1 MLATKR
7 LLLRRLDEADAAAYL
22 ALISDTEAMRFVSSG
37 RPPTAPEAA
46 QSISAIN
53 ARYEKDG
60 FGVVGIEH
68 RAEARLIGR
77 VGFWVWDRT
86 NWTGGHTWCELRDRA
101 EIELGWALVRD
112 TWGHGFATEAA
123 AAMRDHAFRE
133 LGLTRLISL
142 IHPENNRSLRV
153 AHRLGAVH
161 EADIETARWGPAL
174 LFVHKGPVANAQPLT
189 V

>member
-1 MLATKR
+1 MLISTVPANSQARARSRRRLLSRLGENARVLATKR
-7 LLLRRLDEADAAAYL
+7 LVLRRLDEADAAAYL

-37 RPPTAPEAA
+37 LPPTAPEAA
-46 QSISAIN
+46 QSISTIN

-60 FGVVGIEH
+60 FGVLGIEH

-112 TWGHGFATEAA
+112 TWGPRVRDRSGGRAA
-123 AAMRDHAFRE
+123 RSCVSRAWVHA
-133 LGLTRLISL
+133 LDLS
-142 IHPENNRSLRV
+142 HPS
-153 AHRLGAVH
+153 
-161 EADIETARWGPAL
+161 
-174 LFVHKGPVANAQPLT
+174 
-189 V
+189 

>member
-1 MLATKR
+1 VLATKR
-7 LLLRRLDEADAAAYL
+7 LVLRRLDEADAAAYL

-46 QSISAIN
+46 QSISTIN

-60 FGVVGIEH
+60 FGVLGIEH

-123 AAMRDHAFRE
+123 AALRDHAFRE
-133 LGLTRLISL
+133 LGFTRLISL
-142 IHPENNRSLRV
+142 IHPENHRSLRV

-174 LFVHKGPVANAQPLT
+174 LFVHKAPVCERAVP
-189 V
+189 